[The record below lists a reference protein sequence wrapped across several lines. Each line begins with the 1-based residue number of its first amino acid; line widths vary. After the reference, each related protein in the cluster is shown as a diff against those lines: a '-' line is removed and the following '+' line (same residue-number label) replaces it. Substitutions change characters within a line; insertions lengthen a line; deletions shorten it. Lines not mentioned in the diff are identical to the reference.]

1 MYRRVST
8 IQGLDWWTIG
18 MFLLL
23 VTFGWMNIYGATYSF
38 EQTEALTFDSN
49 AGKQLL
55 WIATACFMGIVLLII
70 DSKVYDTFAY
80 ILYGAWLLILLITP
94 IFAKD
99 INGSLSW
106 LSLGPVSLQ
115 PAEFAKCFTALAI
128 AKYMS
133 RYEYRLRD
141 MKDLLVP
148 CIILGLPIFIIMIL
162 QRETG
167 SALVFLAFAFML
179 YREGMSGYI
188 LLIGAAAI
196 LFFIIAIRF
205 SVTPLP
211 IGTGTVGILVCML
224 LILAIEFFFL
234 LQQKDK
240 KYAYILLGGIGLS
253 YTAGLITNIWI
264 PVNFNLVSII
274 TVGASILYLGW
285 LAFYWRTKELFI
297 LFLFAFLSTG
307 YCFACDFAFNRIL
320 QPHQRIRIEV
330 LFGMKEDP
338 YGAGYNINQSKIAI
352 GSGGLTGKGFLQ
364 GTQTKLKYIP
374 EQHTDF
380 IFCTVGEEWGFIGS
394 TAVLLLYLAF
404 ILRIIHLA
412 ERQKDKFSQIYAY
425 CVASIFL
432 FHLTI
437 NVGMVIGLLP
447 VIGIPLP
454 FFSYGGSSLWGFT
467 LLLFILLKLDASR
480 LEKMR

>member
-1 MYRRVST
+1 MSRNVST
-8 IQGLDWWTIG
+8 IQGLDWVTIL
-18 MFLLL
+18 MFLAL

-38 EQTEALTFDSN
+38 EQTEVLTFDSN

-55 WIATACFMGIVLLII
+55 WIATACIMGIVLLMI

-80 ILYGAWLLILLITP
+80 FIYGAWLLVLLITP
-94 IFAKD
+94 IFANN

-128 AKYMS
+128 AKYMG
-133 RYEYRLRD
+133 RYEYRVRD
-141 MKDLLVP
+141 FKDLIVP
-148 CIILGLPIFIIMIL
+148 CIILGIPIFIIMIL

-211 IGTGTVGILVCML
+211 LGTGTVGMLVCIL
-224 LILAIEFFFL
+224 LILLIEFIFL
-234 LQQKDK
+234 LRQKDK
-240 KYAYILLGGIGLS
+240 KYAYILLGGIVLGYAIGLV
-253 YTAGLITNIWI
+253 LNIWLT
-264 PVNFNLVSII
+264 VNFNLVSII
-274 TVGASILYLGW
+274 LVATSILYLGW

-297 LFLFAFLSTG
+297 LFLFALLSTG
-307 YCFACDFAFNRIL
+307 YCFACDFAFNHIL

-330 LFGMKEDP
+330 LFGMKEEP

-394 TAVLLLYLAF
+394 AGLLIFYLAF

-425 CVASIFL
+425 CVASIFM

-467 LLLFILLKLDASR
+467 LLLFILLKLDAAR

>member
-8 IQGLDWWTIG
+8 IKGLDWWTLG

-38 EQTEALTFDSN
+38 ENPTAITFDSN

-55 WIATACFMGIVLLII
+55 WIATACVMGVVLLII

-80 ILYGAWLLILLITP
+80 VFYGVWILVLLATP
-94 IFAKD
+94 VLATNVK
-99 INGSLSW
+99 GSYSW

-115 PAEFAKCFTALAI
+115 PAEFAKCFTALAV
-128 AKYMS
+128 AKFMS
-133 RYEYRLRD
+133 KYEYRVRNF
-141 MKDLLVP
+141 KDLLIP
-148 CIILGLPIFIIMIL
+148 CAIIGLPLFIIMIL

-167 SALVFLAFAFML
+167 SALVFVSFAFML
-179 YREGMSGYI
+179 YRQGMSGYI

-205 SVTPLP
+205 GATPLP
-211 IGTGTVGILVCML
+211 WGIGTVGILVCML
-224 LILAIEFFFL
+224 LIFLIEIIFL
-234 LQQKDK
+234 LRQKDK
-240 KYAYILLGGIGLS
+240 RYTYILLGGIGLG
-253 YTAGLITNIWI
+253 YTVALIVNIWI
-264 PVNFNLVSII
+264 TVNFNLVSII
-274 TVGASILYLGW
+274 IVGVSILYLAG
-285 LAFYWRTKELFI
+285 LAFYRWSKEILI
-297 LFLFAFLSTG
+297 LFLFALLSTA
-307 YCFACDFAFNRIL
+307 YCFACDFVFNRIL
-320 QPHQRIRIEV
+320 QPHQRTRIEV

-338 YGAGYNINQSKIAI
+338 YGAEYNTLQSKIAI
-352 GSGGLTGKGFLQ
+352 GSGGWLGKGFLQ
-364 GTQTKLKYIP
+364 GTHTKGEFIP

-380 IFCTVGEEWGFIGS
+380 IFCTVGEEWGFLG
-394 TAVLLLYLAF
+394 TAGLLLIYLAF
-404 ILRIIHLA
+404 ILRIIYLA

-425 CVASIFL
+425 CVASIFF
-432 FHLTI
+432 FHLLI
-437 NVGMVIGLLP
+437 NIGMVIGLLP

-467 LLLFILLKLDASR
+467 LLLFILLKLDAAR